1 LSVFIAGPPR
11 RCSRCQSE
19 ELVLL
24 DESFDEIDQVYVG
37 EVRCYKCLCEMV
49 YARRGRD
56 PVPAYFTAGLPRVR
70 VDISQMEPVPPNGYR
85 EDDKEKRGGVM
96 QLFEMPKIGVF
107 CDSFKPRI
115 QKKRDHEIKL
125 VDVTLR
131 IEPLTSEQAAT
142 VGGNGF
148 VKKSLFNLSHGT
160 VVPNLKMVAFDV
172 EVPRQQIHVFPAPD
186 VDRPSFV
193 FDQVDITNL
202 RAKMAKGARWAFV
215 FHATFGPV
223 SKQELEG
230 LNAWFCT
237 QRFLTFKE
245 AAPELEFGEEGSEAD
260 QKARQAPVAD
270 GPAWEEDGGK
280 VEQAPKVARGG
291 RARGPRR
298 LPGGH
303 VEGKKKG
310 TTVN

>member
-1 LSVFIAGPPR
+1 MSVYISGPPV
-11 RCSRCQSE
+11 RCSRCGRAN
-19 ELVLL
+19 LVLL
-24 DESFDEIDQVYVG
+24 DESFDEIDEVFVG
-37 EVRCYKCLCEMV
+37 EVRCYDCLCEMV
-49 YARRGRD
+49 YARREGA
-56 PVPAYFTAGLPRVR
+56 PVPEYFLLG
-70 VDISQMEPVPPNGYR
+70 SVPDVN
-85 EDDKEKRGGVM
+85 ERGGVM

-160 VVPNLKMVAFDV
+160 VVPNIKMVAFDV
-172 EVPRQQIHVFPAPD
+172 EVPRQQIHVFAAPD
-186 VDRPSFV
+186 VEQPSFV

-202 RAKMAKGARWAFV
+202 RAKMAKAQRWSFV

-223 SKQELEG
+223 SKQEFEG
-230 LNAWFCT
+230 LNAWFST

-245 AAPELEFGEEGSEAD
+245 ASPTLEFGGEGTEAD
-260 QKARQAPVAD
+260 QKARQTTAAD
-270 GPAWEEDGGK
+270 GPAWEEEGAQA
-280 VEQAPKVARGG
+280 EAAPKPARG
-291 RARGPRR
+291 ARGPRR
-298 LPGGH
+298 LP
-303 VEGKKKG
+303 VPGKKKG
-310 TTVN
+310 PAGVH